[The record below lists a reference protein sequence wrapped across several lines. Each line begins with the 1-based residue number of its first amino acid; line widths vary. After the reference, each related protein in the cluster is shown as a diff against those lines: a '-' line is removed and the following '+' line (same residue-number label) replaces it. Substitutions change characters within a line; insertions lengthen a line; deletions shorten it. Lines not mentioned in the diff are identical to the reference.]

1 MARDDGDWWTL
12 AAAVEAW
19 LPGGRFADEAGAR
32 VAALAEAVASREQGT
47 LRDAA
52 EALRAVAA
60 SPAGGFDA
68 LDAAIDAVREA
79 DALRAARAALL
90 SARRT
95 LRRDDPRGDALDRIV
110 AALARA

>member
-1 MARDDGDWWTL
+1 MSRDDADWWTL

-19 LPGGRFADEAGAR
+19 LPGGRLVDEAGAQ
-32 VAALAEAVASREQGT
+32 VAALAAGVASREQGT

-52 EALRAVAA
+52 EALRRAA
-60 SPAGGFDA
+60 AEPAGGFDA

-90 SARRT
+90 SARRA
-95 LRRDDPRGDALDRIV
+95 LGRADPRGDALDRIV